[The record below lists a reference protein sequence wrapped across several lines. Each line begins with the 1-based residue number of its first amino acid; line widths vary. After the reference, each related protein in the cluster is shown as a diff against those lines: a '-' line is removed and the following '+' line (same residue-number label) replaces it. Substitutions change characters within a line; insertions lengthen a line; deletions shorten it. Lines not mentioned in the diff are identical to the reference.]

1 MKKHYFRLPKILR
14 AANERIGIRFR
25 MACIAAAFVLLA
37 ATVATAVTTY
47 HYTQDA
53 MDRASE
59 RTTQMIHQLSVNIEG
74 YIEDITNVASYVY
87 YSSDV
92 ISTLENQSD
101 GSALSMLEQQRTIEN
116 YLNRVMLLSKKDII
130 NYYILTDDS
139 IYHGGRMQKNIDYT
153 CPYSN
158 YEWYQTAQTTS
169 GNIFLPPHT
178 EQLVLNP
185 KYEVVSIVKPFRSI
199 TDSSKILGVI
209 KVDLLY
215 SAIEQSARI
224 IDTGERGG
232 LLIINQQNQI
242 IYRDMEQA
250 LFDELSN
257 SDFRITSETI
267 NVSNEAYLINTSR
280 MNSSGWTV
288 IAANS
293 MQDLMHG
300 SVSAVRTSVFVAA
313 LAALTA
319 VVLVFITIHR
329 YLQPLDELV
338 SVMKQVETGDL
349 TVNFPIT
356 RADEIGYVGKSFNS
370 MVTTLH
376 QNIEEKEELIK
387 RVYTAEMLN
396 TEAQLF
402 ALQSQI
408 KPHFLYNTLNLFS
421 IQIQMGML
429 EDAVACIS
437 KLELLL
443 RSITKW
449 KHSIP
454 VEESFQVLDAYLSLQ
469 NHRFGKRLS
478 YTLDYAPE
486 LEKQQLLP
494 FILQPIVENAVV
506 HGCENNRG
514 QTYIWVKGRVVDN
527 QTIFT
532 VQDSGVGIPEEELSA
547 IRHALKIASTLNGIR
562 QDTGNRSHH
571 LGLTNVH
578 QRIKLRYGENYGID
592 IESVEGEGTEVTI
605 RLPILDEKEYDE

>member
-1 MKKHYFRLPKILR
+1 MKKNAFPLPKLLHII
-14 AANERIGIRFR
+14 NERIGIRFR

-47 HYTQDA
+47 HYTRDA
-53 MDRASE
+53 IDRASE
-59 RTTQMIHQLSVNIEG
+59 RTTQMLHQLSVNLEG

-92 ISTLENQSD
+92 IAALENRSD
-101 GSALSMLEQQRTIEN
+101 GSALAMLERQRAIES
-116 YLNRVMLLSKKDII
+116 YLNRVMLLTKKDII
-130 NYYILTDDS
+130 NYYILTEDS
-139 IYHGGRMQKNIDYT
+139 IYHGGRMQKNIDYA
-153 CPYSN
+153 CPYTD
-158 YEWYQTAQTTS
+158 YEWYREAQSAS
-169 GNIFLPPHT
+169 GNLFLPPHT
-178 EQLVLNP
+178 EQLALNP
-185 KYEVVSIVKPFRSI
+185 KYEVVSVVKPFRSI
-199 TDSSKILGVI
+199 TESSKTLGVI

-215 SAIEQSARI
+215 SAIEESAKI
-224 IDTGERGG
+224 IDTGDCGG
-232 LLIINQQNQI
+232 LLIVDRDKQI

-250 LFDELSN
+250 LFDELSKV
-257 SDFRITSETI
+257 DFQISSGTIT
-267 NVSNEAYLINTSR
+267 VSNEAYLINTSR
-280 MNSSGWTV
+280 MNSSDWTILAV
-288 IAANS
+288 NS
-293 MQDLMHG
+293 TQDLMRG
-300 SVSAVRTSVFVAA
+300 AAGAVRTSVLVAA
-313 LAALTA
+313 LAALIA
-319 VVLVFITIHR
+319 VILVFVTIHR
-329 YLQPLDELV
+329 YLHPLEELV

-349 TVNFPIT
+349 TVSFPIT
-356 RADEIGYVGKSFNS
+356 RPDEIGYVGRSFNS

-429 EDAVACIS
+429 EDAVACIG

-449 KHSIP
+449 KKSIP
-454 VEESFQVLDAYLSLQ
+454 VKESFQVLDAYLSLQ

-486 LEKQQLLP
+486 LEKKQLLP

-514 QTYIWVKGRVVDN
+514 KTYIWVKGRVVEN

-547 IRHALKIASTLNGIR
+547 IRDALKTASPLHGIR

-578 QRIKLRYGENYGID
+578 QRIKLRYGECYGID
-592 IESVEGEGTEVTI
+592 VESVEGEGTEVTI